1 MSEDTPA
8 EPAVFQESL
17 YDGYEAEGA
26 DSLEHCFGNDAT
38 PIALSLERPAVPLGQ
53 LGQEQ

>member
-26 DSLEHCFGNDAT
+26 DSLEHCFGNDASA
-38 PIALSLERPAVPLGQ
+38 IALSLERPAVPLGQ
-53 LGQEQ
+53 LGQEP